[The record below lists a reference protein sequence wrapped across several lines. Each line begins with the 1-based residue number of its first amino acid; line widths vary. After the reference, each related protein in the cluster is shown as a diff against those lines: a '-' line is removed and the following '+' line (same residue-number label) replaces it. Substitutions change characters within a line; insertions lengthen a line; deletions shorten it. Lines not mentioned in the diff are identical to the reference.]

1 MPSGQIWCQ
10 STPPTGMMAE
20 GTMHITPL
28 GPRSVHAAGDDAFA
42 SAGISLQR
50 CVALDWMQQQ
60 FIGLPSPA

>member
-1 MPSGQIWCQ
+1 
-10 STPPTGMMAE
+10 MMAE